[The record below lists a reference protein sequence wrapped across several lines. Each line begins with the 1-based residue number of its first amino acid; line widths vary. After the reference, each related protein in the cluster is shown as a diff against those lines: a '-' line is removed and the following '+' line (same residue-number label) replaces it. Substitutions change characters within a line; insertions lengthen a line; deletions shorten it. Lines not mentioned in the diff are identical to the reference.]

1 MAKFS
6 GIVTAIAVFAL
17 WFYLIG
23 TRPVLETVIGI
34 ALAAGGGLWAY
45 WWVGKWLARRRDGR
59 P

>member
-1 MAKFS
+1 MAKIL
-6 GIVTAIAVFAL
+6 GIVVASVVFEL

-23 TRPVLETVIGI
+23 ALPVLQTVIGI

-45 WWVGKWLARRRDGR
+45 RARDKWLSRRRDGQ